1 MRRADIARELVE
13 AISSNHQAKATRN
26 ISRRCAG
33 NHGEA
38 SSSAQLASHPA
49 ALLARFGQTKPA
61 AFQPERAGDGEP
73 RRHIEPAPLQ
83 VQQQIAPV
91 LRAVAGAIGKATSS
105 LRPSGR
111 RADPSPGCIAFRLRG
126 GPMRWM
132 PSAQM

>member
-1 MRRADIARELVE
+1 MSRADIARQIVE

-33 NHGEA
+33 NNGEA

-49 ALLARFGQTKPA
+49 ALLARFWPDLASGLPE
-61 AFQPERAGDGEP
+61 PERAGDGEP

-105 LRPSGR
+105 LRLPAVAPIRYQDALLFVFEAG
-111 RADPSPGCIAFRLRG
+111 L
-126 GPMRWM
+126 
-132 PSAQM
+132 